1 MKRTS
6 FALSL
11 LLLLF
16 AGGVVGEETEPKCEE
31 PFVYDEVLGTCFA
44 LPSAIFPKDINEQKP
59 SSTFGQSI
67 ILYSPE
73 DDGDGWVGPI
83 EGCFHHGRAWFV
95 FHLNEE
101 RKIVDI
107 THNPDFR
114 TICMSKEG
122 FNKCN
127 AERMEWDISLVAKE
141 EICVGR

>member
-1 MKRTS
+1 M
-6 FALSL
+6 
-11 LLLLF
+11 LF
-16 AGGVVGEETEPKCEE
+16 AGGVWAEEKEVKCEE
-31 PFVYDEVLGTCFA
+31 PCFT

-83 EGCFHHGRAWFV
+83 EGCFHHGRAWFD

-114 TICMSKEG
+114 TVCMSKEG
-122 FNKCN
+122 FKKCN